1 MPNLRTTL
9 ASVACLAVLTGA
21 TTMAQEC
28 PRLVGRWPYGPTEV
42 VAAGDDGTVYIGSG
56 SAFRAVDVTDPQS
69 PTVVGELVVDD
80 TVSSFAVHLNHAY
93 LAAEFAGSVGMRVI
107 DISDPHNPQQVGTY
121 EREDWWSPL
130 VIDAEGGL
138 VYLDHGDLFIVDVS
152 DPTAPILVGTWEPP
166 SGSIQAGSVDG
177 QVAYL
182 ATSEWGGAN
191 HIYVVDVS
199 DPAHPMALG
208 SLSFDEEPR
217 AVASVGHLVY
227 LTTDPE
233 LVVIDASNPSAP
245 VVVGSYSPSAPP
257 APELGVLAVTGT
269 TACVANNVPDGSGDM
284 VRIIDVSNP
293 NDPVE
298 VGSFPTGWWATGLA
312 ATAGFCLVASTP
324 EGLQVADVSDPA
336 SAAVVGQLPGVG
348 WSKDVDAD
356 GAIAVVADDWGHGL
370 RVLDVSNPASP
381 HEIGW
386 LPYPGMWPTRSE
398 LVGDLA
404 YVAAGTLWIVD
415 VSEPSSPAELSITRP
430 AGFGSC
436 WDSTVVGELAFL
448 PLLDDQPP
456 SGLLVLDV
464 ANPALPYELGRGGDW
479 NSTGIAVD
487 GAYAYTVGSDGLHV
501 VDVSDPALPIPVG
514 FFEAAWSPSLFPR
527 VAVADGLAVVAAELD
542 ALHVIDV
549 SEPPSPAEVAVF
561 DEMLFGPT
569 DVALEGGRVLVS
581 DGYSSTLRIID
592 VTAPH
597 APFEVGAS
605 GLNLN
610 GQGVS
615 VSSDLAYVAAASGG
629 VAIFD
634 ISGCDA
640 IVFRDDFE
648 SGDTSR
654 WPAAVP

>member
-1 MPNLRTTL
+1 MLPLVVF
-9 ASVACLAVLTGA
+9 VAFVTGA
-21 TTMAQEC
+21 TAPAQEC
-28 PRLVGRWPYGPTEV
+28 PRLVGRWPYGPTTV
-42 VAAGDDGTVYIGSG
+42 VHIGDDGTVFIGSG
-56 SAFRAVDVTDPQS
+56 SAFRAVDVTDPQL
-69 PTVVGELVVDD
+69 PTVIGELVVDD

-93 LAAEFAGSVGMRVI
+93 VAAQFADSAGMRVI
-107 DISDPHNPQQVGTY
+107 DISDPHSPQQVGAY
-121 EREDWWSPL
+121 EREDWWNLL
-130 VIDAEGGL
+130 VIDAEGDLAYL
-138 VYLDHGDLFIVDVS
+138 VGNGDLSILDVS
-152 DPTAPILVGTWEPP
+152 DPAAPALAGSWEPA

-182 ATSEWGGAN
+182 ATYEYGGTN
-191 HIYVVDVS
+191 HIYAVDVS

-208 SLSFDEEPR
+208 SLSFDEAPR
-217 AVASVGHLVY
+217 AVASVGPFVY

-257 APELGVLAVTGT
+257 SPEFGALAVTGT
-269 TACVANNVPDGSGDM
+269 TAYVANNVPDGSGDL

-298 VGSFPTGWWATGLA
+298 VGSFPTGWWANGLA
-312 ATAGFCLVASTP
+312 ATAGLCLVASVP
-324 EGLQVADVSDPA
+324 EGLEVADVADPA

-348 WSKDVDAD
+348 WSKDVDTD

-370 RVLDVSNPASP
+370 RVLDVSDPASP
-381 HEIGW
+381 HDIGW
-386 LPYPGMWPTRSE
+386 LPYPGMWPTSSE

-404 YVAAGTLWIVD
+404 YLAAGTLWIVD
-415 VSEPSSPAELSITRP
+415 VSEPSSPAELSITHP
-430 AGFGSC
+430 GSGYC
-436 WDSTVVGELAFL
+436 SDSAVVGALALL
-448 PLLDDQPP
+448 PLLYDQPP

-464 ANPALPYELGRGGDW
+464 SNPALPYELGRGGDW
-479 NSTGIAVD
+479 DSHGIAVD
-487 GAYAYTVGSDGLHV
+487 GTYAYTVGSDGLHV

-514 FFEAAWSPSLFPR
+514 SFEAAWSSSSTR
-527 VAVADGLAVVAAELD
+527 VAVADGLAVVAAELE

-549 SEPPSPAEVAVF
+549 AEPQSPTEVAVF
-561 DEMLFGPT
+561 EERYFSPT
-569 DVALEGGRVLVS
+569 NVAFERGRVLVS
-581 DGYSSTLRIID
+581 NGGPGILRIID

-597 APFEVGAS
+597 APFEVAAS

-615 VSSDLAYVAAASGG
+615 VSGNLAYVAAGSGG

-634 ISGCDA
+634 LSGCDA
-640 IVFRDDFE
+640 IIFRDDFE

-654 WPAAVP
+654 WPITVP